1 MVNVQDMT
9 KSDVLPKI
17 QDLHPFDRTSNSM
30 KNAAIADDPDDDNE
44 EIMMIR
50 SSTLSKDLEQD
61 KWGELVIME
70 NI

>member
-1 MVNVQDMT
+1 MT

-17 QDLHPFDRTSNSM
+17 QDLHPFDDRTSNSM

-50 SSTLSKDLEQD
+50 SSALSKDQE
-61 KWGELVIME
+61 
-70 NI
+70 

>member
-1 MVNVQDMT
+1 MT

-50 SSTLSKDLEQD
+50 SSALSKDQE
-61 KWGELVIME
+61 
-70 NI
+70 